1 MAAFAAITTTNGVGK
16 KVRDPVAVGRAKC
29 RERTYAP
36 QARSSATL
44 TPEIVEVIRLIAGCR
59 SDYGVNT

>member
-1 MAAFAAITTTNGVGK
+1 M
-16 KVRDPVAVGRAKC
+16 RDPVAVGRAKC

-59 SDYGVNT
+59 SDYEGNTRVLQ